1 VFRIAGIGG
10 LSVPGEEFRRIAFSL
25 EKYSTHPIAR
35 CIAGEWRQ
43 KNDTRWRKIEE
54 IRGVGMRGETKT
66 GDIYLAGSYK
76 IAAHLTKE
84 DHHNVYILRNGQLL
98 GWIDVEDTVRPEAMR
113 VVQWLQ
119 TKGQRVILLSGDREE
134 ACRRLAGMLGIRDV
148 FAEQT
153 PEQKL
158 AVITRLRAE
167 APTALVGDGINDA
180 PALAKATVGISMSE
194 ASQLAMQT
202 ADVVLM
208 GHGLARLPAALELG
222 RHTFATIRQNL
233 FWAFS
238 YNIVAIPLAAVG
250 WLSPTLAALV
260 MGFSDV
266 VLAFNSLRL
275 FVKKVE

>member
-1 VFRIAGIGG
+1 
-10 LSVPGEEFRRIAFSL
+10 
-25 EKYSTHPIAR
+25 
-35 CIAGEWRQ
+35 
-43 KNDTRWRKIEE
+43 
-54 IRGVGMRGETKT
+54 
-66 GDIYLAGSYK
+66 
-76 IAAHLTKE
+76 
-84 DHHNVYILRNGQLL
+84 
-98 GWIDVEDTVRPEAMR
+98 MR